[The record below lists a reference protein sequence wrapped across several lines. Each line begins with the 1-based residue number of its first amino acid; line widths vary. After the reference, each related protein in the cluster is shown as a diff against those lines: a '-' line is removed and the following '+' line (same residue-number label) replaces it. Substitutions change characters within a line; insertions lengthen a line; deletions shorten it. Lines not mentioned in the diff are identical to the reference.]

1 MFNLLTIPCWVIY
14 GKRLQMISRMRLMWL
29 LTIVLDLSLQN
40 LAKDVLCLGVEVRLR
55 QSYKVFLVLNK
66 KSFISHRDY
75 AFCLQLRLRVMDLI
89 RSSFSVNDGMN
100 DEVSPS
106 T

>member
-1 MFNLLTIPCWVIY
+1 MV
-14 GKRLQMISRMRLMWL
+14 SRMRLMWL

-40 LAKDVLCLGVEVRLR
+40 LAKDVLCLGVEVRLG
-55 QSYKVFLVLNK
+55 QSYKVFLALNK
-66 KSFISHRDY
+66 NSFMSHRDY

-89 RSSFSVNDGMN
+89 RSRLSVNDGIN
-100 DEVSPS
+100 DEVLPS